1 MVSVF
6 KRKSIWI
13 CMLVATIL
21 IGLFAFAQVGAR
33 STVKVRHLPLAL
45 VVNDNGKDAK
55 NVVKKLRKESRK
67 KNSEIKWVNVTHTSE
82 LTKGFA
88 SGKYYGAVVIHS
100 GFTKAIN
107 QQTDY
112 LKGKIIT
119 QKLDALA
126 VKTPMAAET
135 APFQQQKV
143 LANSLTQKTPQ
154 QAKVSLYISQGSNVT
169 VANILTTALPKMTD
183 RLNQKISNKYI
194 TVANK
199 SGLTL
204 SPQDWSKLQT
214 PIHATLIKRNKV
226 STKEVSGMAP
236 FLVTIFCWL
245 GSLIA
250 SLLNWRDHSKNEK
263 KRRDGRLSLTSVTS
277 QLISG
282 VAIVIA
288 IAIAVSVYFFTKVC
302 YAVPIHDPEQF
313 LLLIGGISFVF
324 YLLQS
329 AVLDLL
335 GLKGWPLLL
344 IIWIGSMAVIT
355 FIPQM
360 LSPFYHNY
368 VYDITPIRF
377 AYDLILNQMYIT
389 DASITGSSML
399 SLLYIGIASII
410 VMYASTLIKKRK
422 ADSLA

>member
-100 GFTKAIN
+100 GFTKSIN